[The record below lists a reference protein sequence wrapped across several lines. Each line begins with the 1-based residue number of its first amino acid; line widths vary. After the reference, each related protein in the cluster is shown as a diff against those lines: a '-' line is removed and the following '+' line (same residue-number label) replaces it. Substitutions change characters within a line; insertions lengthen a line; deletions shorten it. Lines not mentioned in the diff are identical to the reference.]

1 MEIWVE
7 FNSGKFRTSPDPAIV
22 PRGTPIVW
30 RFRADNAAETARIR
44 WMVYFDRG
52 TPFGDKSPPFAT
64 TLSGQVAGQHSAATT
79 IAFADNPGDYKYGV
93 RAEDAS
99 SGKQL
104 GDDDPM
110 IVVLA

>member
-7 FNSGKFRTSPDPAIV
+7 FDSGKFRTSPDPAIV
-22 PRGTPIVW
+22 PRGAPIMW
-30 RFRADNAAETARIR
+30 RFRADNLTETARIR
-44 WMVYFDRG
+44 WIVYFEHG
-52 TPFGDKSPPFAT
+52 NPFGDKSPRFIG
-64 TLSGQVAGQHSAATT
+64 TLSGQAARQHSAATG

-93 RAEDAS
+93 RAEDALN
-99 SGKQL
+99 GQRL